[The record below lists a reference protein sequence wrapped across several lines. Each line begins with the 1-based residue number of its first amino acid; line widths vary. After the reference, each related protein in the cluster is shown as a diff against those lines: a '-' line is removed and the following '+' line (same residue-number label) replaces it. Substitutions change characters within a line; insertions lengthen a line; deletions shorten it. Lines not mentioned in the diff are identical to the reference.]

1 MLLAE
6 GQAQPQARIAQS
18 EAKKQRGRP
27 MGKEKHSAEALVGG
41 GCFWCVEAA
50 YETLPGVIEAENG
63 YSGGAA
69 ESPSYEEVCTGKT
82 GHAEVVRI
90 VYDRDRL
97 SYRQLLDFFFTI
109 HDPTTEDRQGADIGE
124 QYRSVIFYSGE
135 EEREEAEDAKAAA
148 QARFDAPILTSI
160 LPRQRF
166 WPAEDYHQDYFR
178 RHPDAAYCRIVIAPK
193 IARLTSPS
201 QARPGPRAV

>member
-1 MLLAE
+1 
-6 GQAQPQARIAQS
+6 
-18 EAKKQRGRP
+18 
-27 MGKEKHSAEALVGG
+27 MGKTVRTAEALFGG

-50 YETLPGVIEAENG
+50 CKTLPGVIETENG
-63 YSGGAA
+63 YSGGEA
-69 ESPSYEEVCTGKT
+69 ESPSYEEVCAGKT
-82 GHAEVVRI
+82 GHAEVVRV

-124 QYRSVIFYSGE
+124 QYRSVIFYADE

-148 QARFDAPILTSI
+148 QARFEAPIVTAI
-160 LPRQRF
+160 LPRKRF

-193 IARLTSPS
+193 IARLRSPS
-201 QARPGPRAV
+201 QARPGPRAE